1 MEDYHKKEFFKKI
14 SLFYKYFLKLFNIMS
29 MCRLAIIFCNE
40 EYVMDGIANVA
51 RQQQSQVGVSEA
63 QGRAAQEV
71 QQQVQQP
78 QKVDV
83 VKEMQK
89 SGSSSEA
96 KINSKE
102 QVQELVDKLNR
113 AMSPMNTNLKFGVDS
128 QDVFYVSV
136 IESQTNKMIRR
147 FPAEQAQDFLPKMQE
162 VTGILFDSKG

>member
-1 MEDYHKKEFFKKI
+1 
-14 SLFYKYFLKLFNIMS
+14 
-29 MCRLAIIFCNE
+29 
-40 EYVMDGIANVA
+40 MDGIANVA
-51 RQQQSQVGVSEA
+51 RQQQSQVGVSET
-63 QGRAAQEV
+63 QGRVAQEV

-78 QKVDV
+78 QQQDV

-89 SGSSSEA
+89 EVASA
-96 KINSKE
+96 DVKINSKE
-102 QVQELVDKLNR
+102 DVQELVNQLNK